1 MITKLKHPAISF
13 SLVALQFSLIA
24 VLLLVLPISLNLVV
38 LSVQAV
44 AVMIG
49 LWAVQVMHI
58 GNFNIVPDP
67 KPNMKL
73 KTSGPYHWIRHP
85 MYFSIVL
92 FFLPLVVLNL
102 NWINIALYANLCI
115 ILFIKLSYEEHLLV
129 EKISEYKSYQQNSKK
144 LIPFIL

>member
-1 MITKLKHPAISF
+1 MITKLKHPVISF

-38 LSVQAV
+38 LLIQAV
-44 AVMIG
+44 AIIIG

-58 GNFNIVPDP
+58 GHFNIIPDP
-67 KPNMKL
+67 KPDIEL
-73 KTSGPYHWIRHP
+73 ITSGPYQWIRHP
-85 MYFSIVL
+85 MYFSIIL
-92 FFLPLVVLNL
+92 FFFPLVVLNL
-102 NWINIALYANLCI
+102 NWTNLAIYANLFI

-129 EKISEYKSYQQNSKK
+129 EKISEYKNYQQNSKK

>member
-1 MITKLKHPAISF
+1 MITKLKHPVISF

-38 LSVQAV
+38 LLIQAF
-44 AVMIG
+44 AIIIG

-67 KPNMKL
+67 KPDMQLITN
-73 KTSGPYHWIRHP
+73 GPYQWIRHP

-92 FFLPLVVLNL
+92 FFFPLIVLNL
-102 NWINIALYANLCI
+102 NWINLSIYANLFI

-129 EKISEYKSYQQNSKK
+129 EKMPEYTRYQQNTKR
-144 LIPFIL
+144 LIPFLL